1 MKSELCV
8 RVCVNAEY
16 NKNNNQQCPHT
27 HTHTHM
33 SSHFSFV
40 LFNLL
45 STYSSRACI
54 MDEGVK
60 YAGDSG
66 KKHMRN

>member
-1 MKSELCV
+1 MPS
-8 RVCVNAEY
+8 
-16 NKNNNQQCPHT
+16 HT

-45 STYSSRACI
+45 STYSFGACI

-60 YAGDSG
+60 YVGDSR
-66 KKHMRN
+66 KKHMSN

>member
-1 MKSELCV
+1 MPNTIKIIIN
-8 RVCVNAEY
+8 NAL
-16 NKNNNQQCPHT
+16 T